1 MSASEDLQSAVQ
13 PAASEAL
20 EGFPLSPLQTR
31 AWRRHAERPE
41 NTVVGVRLHAPAD
54 PVATLERLRRALDG
68 EAQLRVAYRT
78 MPGMSLPVQVLD
90 GRAAD
95 LLVERL
101 PGDGDWAGRFA
112 RESARLAASPLGGEG
127 QPVLALGLLLD
138 AAGET
143 LQGLLL
149 AAPAF
154 VVDAASLVALLRRG
168 LGPAGQASA
177 DEGDEALLF
186 QHFSEWANEALAGE
200 DGESA
205 SGYWR
210 EQAAVAAE
218 SPLAL
223 ADDLGEGEW
232 TARRLLPRALLE
244 RLAAN
249 GLPEAAALLAWTQ
262 VAGQFQGD
270 EGLPLEMARLVSGR
284 LFNEFAE
291 LAGPFAGVAPLCLE
305 NVRAGSVGERL
316 DALQAAILAQEE
328 AAALR
333 DPFAPDWPLAELG
346 FAWLAGELDG
356 AGVAELD
363 CRQPPL
369 GGFLELQVLPHGEGR
384 LASLRVRRDH
394 DGTLAGRLLDAWVE
408 CLESIAADRQLP
420 LAGLP
425 LIGAAERERYQA
437 WQGERVEPA
446 PVESLVAA
454 FDLRAALQ
462 PQAPALLDAHGSL
475 DFATL
480 RARSEAVAEALLAA
494 GVRPGQAVA
503 VMTGRNREAIVAL
516 LGVMRAAAVY
526 TPVNPEFPAARV
538 ERMREA
544 GGIVFALADAE
555 CAGRAREDFAG
566 ASLDLST
573 LPLAGSGMSL
583 PAPGGRDAAYM
594 IFTSGTSGQ
603 PKGVVV
609 EHASALN
616 LSQALARTVYA
627 NVVGEGLRVT
637 VNAPFSFD
645 SSIKQILQLLSGHC
659 LVLVPQEVR
668 SDPQRM
674 LGFLEERRI
683 DVLDCTPSLFRLL
696 LQAGLDD
703 AHPALPGRIL
713 VGGERF
719 DEASWEVA
727 AGWRRCQVF
736 NLYGPTEATVNAS
749 LARVAEHARPTIGR
763 ALANV
768 DLHVVDGLGR
778 RKTRGASG
786 ELWIGGAGV
795 ARGYAGDAGE
805 AAGRFLE
812 EGWPG
817 SGRLYR
823 SGDLVRWRADGC
835 LEFLGR
841 IDEQVKINGYRIE
854 LGEIR
859 SALLEHPAVG
869 EAAVLTDE
877 ADAAEPGADRRIVA
891 FVTAAEETAD
901 ESWLEVDLPSG
912 HRVAGLNLNE
922 TEYVYQEI
930 FVDEVY
936 SRDGIVLPPDAVVL
950 DVGANIGL
958 FSLYIASRAPRARVV
973 AFEPLAP
980 IRRRLEANLGRYAP
994 QVEVFGIG
1002 LSDAEREET
1011 FTYYPGYSTF
1021 SGIAEYADASGERD
1035 VIRRYL
1041 SNQGEEGGANL
1052 LLDNIDEILDDRL
1065 RAEAHRCRLRR
1076 LDQVIGELGLERID
1090 LLKIDVQRAE
1100 MDVLLGLDDAA
1111 LAKVRQ
1117 IVLEV
1122 HDKRDGATAGR
1133 ADALSDLLR
1142 RHGFEVS
1149 IRQDALLEGT
1159 DRYNCYAVRPGYAES
1174 LAERI
1179 DWRAL
1184 APRPAAALGGELER
1198 AGPAWLP
1205 RGAPAGLH
1213 AAEPDRPGRT
1223 PAADRRRQ
1231 ARPSRAV
1238 GGAGRRG
1245 GRADPGSA
1253 GQCHRGG
1260 PAGDLEERAE
1270 TPGDR
1275 HQRQFLPG
1283 RRRLHPPDP
1292 DAGHGARGGACLY
1305 PARRVQPPE
1314 HPRTGAPAGRSGES
1328 GGCARDLGAAV
1339 AGAVR
1344 PVVGGGTQAP
1354 AGGARRRL
1362 SDDQPATGHA
1372 PAKRGQRRSTAVAQ
1386 RRPARGAWTPG
1397 RRVAG
1402 ARLGDPD
1409 RPPRDPAYRLRPARW
1424 PGSPAMGPPGRC
1436 GRRRGA
1442 GARPVWPRWG
1452 NTAPAPA
1459 CLDRGRAGHPV
1470 RLEPPTA
1477 GAPRRA
1483 GAGRAALRPGRRRT
1497 P

>member
-1 MSASEDLQSAVQ
+1 
-13 PAASEAL
+13 
-20 EGFPLSPLQTR
+20 
-31 AWRRHAERPE
+31 
-41 NTVVGVRLHAPAD
+41 
-54 PVATLERLRRALDG
+54 
-68 EAQLRVAYRT
+68 
-78 MPGMSLPVQVLD
+78 
-90 GRAAD
+90 
-95 LLVERL
+95 
-101 PGDGDWAGRFA
+101 
-112 RESARLAASPLGGEG
+112 
-127 QPVLALGLLLD
+127 
-138 AAGET
+138 
-143 LQGLLL
+143 
-149 AAPAF
+149 
-154 VVDAASLVALLRRG
+154 
-168 LGPAGQASA
+168 
-177 DEGDEALLF
+177 
-186 QHFSEWANEALAGE
+186 
-200 DGESA
+200 
-205 SGYWR
+205 
-210 EQAAVAAE
+210 
-218 SPLAL
+218 
-223 ADDLGEGEW
+223 
-232 TARRLLPRALLE
+232 
-244 RLAAN
+244 
-249 GLPEAAALLAWTQ
+249 
-262 VAGQFQGD
+262 
-270 EGLPLEMARLVSGR
+270 
-284 LFNEFAE
+284 
-291 LAGPFAGVAPLCLE
+291 
-305 NVRAGSVGERL
+305 
-316 DALQAAILAQEE
+316 
-328 AAALR
+328 
-333 DPFAPDWPLAELG
+333 
-346 FAWLAGELDG
+346 
-356 AGVAELD
+356 
-363 CRQPPL
+363 
-369 GGFLELQVLPHGEGR
+369 
-384 LASLRVRRDH
+384 
-394 DGTLAGRLLDAWVE
+394 RLLDAWVE

-555 CAGRAREDFAG
+555 CAGRAREAFAG
-566 ASLDLST
+566 ACLDLST

-877 ADAAEPGADRRIVA
+877 ADAAEPGTDRRIVA
-891 FVTAAEETAD
+891 FVTAAGETAD

-930 FVDEVY
+930 FVDE
-936 SRDGIVLPPDAVVL
+936 
-950 DVGANIGL
+950 
-958 FSLYIASRAPRARVV
+958 
-973 AFEPLAP
+973 
-980 IRRRLEANLGRYAP
+980 
-994 QVEVFGIG
+994 
-1002 LSDAEREET
+1002 
-1011 FTYYPGYSTF
+1011 
-1021 SGIAEYADASGERD
+1021 
-1035 VIRRYL
+1035 
-1041 SNQGEEGGANL
+1041 
-1052 LLDNIDEILDDRL
+1052 
-1065 RAEAHRCRLRR
+1065 
-1076 LDQVIGELGLERID
+1076 
-1090 LLKIDVQRAE
+1090 
-1100 MDVLLGLDDAA
+1100 
-1111 LAKVRQ
+1111 
-1117 IVLEV
+1117 
-1122 HDKRDGATAGR
+1122 
-1133 ADALSDLLR
+1133 
-1142 RHGFEVS
+1142 
-1149 IRQDALLEGT
+1149 
-1159 DRYNCYAVRPGYAES
+1159 
-1174 LAERI
+1174 
-1179 DWRAL
+1179 
-1184 APRPAAALGGELER
+1184 
-1198 AGPAWLP
+1198 
-1205 RGAPAGLH
+1205 
-1213 AAEPDRPGRT
+1213 
-1223 PAADRRRQ
+1223 
-1231 ARPSRAV
+1231 
-1238 GGAGRRG
+1238 
-1245 GRADPGSA
+1245 
-1253 GQCHRGG
+1253 
-1260 PAGDLEERAE
+1260 
-1270 TPGDR
+1270 
-1275 HQRQFLPG
+1275 
-1283 RRRLHPPDP
+1283 
-1292 DAGHGARGGACLY
+1292 
-1305 PARRVQPPE
+1305 
-1314 HPRTGAPAGRSGES
+1314 
-1328 GGCARDLGAAV
+1328 
-1339 AGAVR
+1339 
-1344 PVVGGGTQAP
+1344 
-1354 AGGARRRL
+1354 
-1362 SDDQPATGHA
+1362 
-1372 PAKRGQRRSTAVAQ
+1372 
-1386 RRPARGAWTPG
+1386 
-1397 RRVAG
+1397 
-1402 ARLGDPD
+1402 
-1409 RPPRDPAYRLRPARW
+1409 
-1424 PGSPAMGPPGRC
+1424 
-1436 GRRRGA
+1436 
-1442 GARPVWPRWG
+1442 
-1452 NTAPAPA
+1452 
-1459 CLDRGRAGHPV
+1459 
-1470 RLEPPTA
+1470 
-1477 GAPRRA
+1477 
-1483 GAGRAALRPGRRRT
+1483 
-1497 P
+1497 